1 MTRWLT
7 MVSSLVL
14 TGCFGTSQQPV
25 YYALEGDAAKV
36 VPHTRT
42 EAKLVVTRFDVRA
55 QYDRPELVYR
65 KNERELRFY
74 PFDLW
79 ASKPGRMMAE
89 AVTAHVRQAGLF
101 ATVTMQTMAGDA
113 DYELRGEVLTLEEL
127 DLGERDWHAH
137 LAMRFELVRLSD
149 EEVVMRHAFD
159 ETRPVPERKVAA
171 VADKLDEILGQ
182 ELVKVTGLIAA
193 ALPR

>member
-14 TGCFGTSQQPV
+14 TGCFGTSPQPV

-89 AVTAHVRQAGLF
+89 AVTQHLRKAGLF
-101 ATVTMQTMAGDA
+101 TAVAMQTVTGGA
-113 DYELRGEVLTLEEL
+113 DYELRGEVITLEEL
-127 DLGERDWHAH
+127 DLGERDWRAH
-137 LAMRFELVRLSD
+137 LAMRFELVRLD
-149 EEVVMRHAFD
+149 DGAVVMRYAVD
-159 ETRPVPERKVAA
+159 EQRPVPERKVAA
-171 VADKLDEILGQ
+171 VADKLDEILGD
-182 ELVKVTGLIAA
+182 ELIKVTQLIAE